1 MADDGLSQEDFRK
14 LLQTPRPG
22 SETSTSRFKPPAPK
36 APRNEGSAVFAK
48 PASVKYKKKRNTDEA
63 SGPGKSNYRDR
74 AAERRIGELNDT
86 SEDQQTTEDL
96 LRPVEEDEALD
107 PQQVYE
113 QSKYLGGDIQ
123 HTHLVK
129 GLDFTLLN
137 KVRRQME
144 EQPDDS
150 KNSNSDDDDNDDDD
164 DDKDD
169 PAATDEQAEDALDD
183 AMDRLDRG
191 EKMMDEGME
200 DALAMD
206 VSHLSVT
213 AKALSTLFARS
224 SPKGDNDT
232 TTPHELFRPG
242 RMAFLF
248 PVAKEIG
255 ADPFAIPTAVIRSKG
270 HVTEQQQLSSQAS
283 GWSDDALQESELVL
297 SKVVQVMLRSRQQQE
312 LQQKKDLEK
321 QHSKI
326 NVAPSIPL
334 PSNNDDDDDDDDDNL
349 IFSDVEG
356 DYELD
361 TSTLGKQ
368 PSSTDQTPAA
378 TQHTNYFV
386 DNDDVDMDQQQTAE
400 ASEILANAMEPSK
413 KRTYDMAGPEETIDT
428 DSQDMDMF
436 GLSTSALPTS
446 FADRQR
452 MVVMDDDD
460 EQDDASKR
468 QQAAT
473 LLVDQGTHKNKKAQ
487 LSRWDFDDEEQWQH
501 YKSTVEIQPK
511 SAAQFGVKMGDGRKR
526 NKERRVMTDKQKLN
540 REYQQVKGIMDK
552 KYGKS

>member
-1 MADDGLSQEDFRK
+1 M
-14 LLQTPRPG
+14 
-22 SETSTSRFKPPAPK
+22 
-36 APRNEGSAVFAK
+36 
-48 PASVKYKKKRNTDEA
+48 
-63 SGPGKSNYRDR
+63 
-74 AAERRIGELNDT
+74 
-86 SEDQQTTEDL
+86 
-96 LRPVEEDEALD
+96 D

-150 KNSNSDDDDNDDDD
+150 KNSNSDNDDDD
-164 DDKDD
+164 DDDDDDDSIKKD
-169 PAATDEQAEDALDD
+169 PAVTDEQAEDALDD
-183 AMDRLDRG
+183 ALDRLDRG

-213 AKALSTLFARS
+213 AKALDTLFTQS

-232 TTPHELFRPG
+232 ITPHELFRPG

-297 SKVVQVMLRSRQQQE
+297 SKVVQVMLRSRQQKE
-312 LQQKKDLEK
+312 LQQKKELEK
-321 QHSKI
+321 QQSKI
-326 NVAPSIPL
+326 NAASSVPL
-334 PSNNDDDDDDDDDNL
+334 PSNNDESDDDDDNL

-361 TSTLGKQ
+361 ESALEKQ
-368 PSSTDQTPAA
+368 PSSTDEISTATA
-378 TQHTNYFV
+378 TQHTNYFA
-386 DNDDVDMDQQQTAE
+386 DDDDVDMGQQQATE

-436 GLSTSALPTS
+436 GLTTSALPTS
-446 FADRQR
+446 FTDRQR

-460 EQDDASKR
+460 DDGQDSASKR

-552 KYGKS
+552 KYGKG